1 MANKTNI
8 DFDVCGYWQSQL
20 NEMSMF
26 YDELD
31 DDTVVGVALFKG
43 PVYADKYDIYSIEEA
58 QAILRQ
64 LTSKGKVVEFTCNG
78 KDDDY
83 EDGCYLKCKWS
94 DLLTASGIDA
104 VFQQHPELVM
114 GFETNVE
121 CELDVLDFGHFYLPR
136 CIAERRIYDKLRDY
150 HTKLL
155 SNHTKQL
162 LATTQKLAR
171 HTYAGRRIHRF
182 WRDVCWN
189 PNYAYARN
197 RLSQLHAND
206 E

>member
-1 MANKTNI
+1 MASKTNI
-8 DFDVCGYWQSQL
+8 DFDVCRYWQSQL

-31 DDTVVGVALFKG
+31 ELDDDTVVAVTLFKG
-43 PVYADKYDIYSIEEA
+43 PAYADEYDKYSIEEQ

-64 LTSKGKVVEFTCNG
+64 LTSKGKLVDFQQ
-78 KDDDY
+78 Y
-83 EDGCYLKCKWS
+83 GCYLKCKWS

-114 GFETNVE
+114 GFETLP
-121 CELDVLDFGHFYLPR
+121 ELDVLDVGSFYLPR

-150 HTKLL
+150 HTKQLD
-155 SNHTKQL
+155 NHTKQL
-162 LATTQKLAR
+162 LVVTGLAAR
-171 HTYAGRRIHRF
+171 NIYAARRIHRF

-189 PNYAYARN
+189 PNYAYARK
-197 RLSQLHAND
+197 RLSKLHAND